1 MTTLK
6 LILREDRVN
15 KSGEAPLYI
24 RMIKNRKI
32 KYFSLNFRLPPKFW
46 NKDEQK
52 IKRSYPNS
60 SRLNAWLKTKV
71 SETMNKVV
79 ELQEH
84 DKDYRI
90 KDVKEHILGS
100 ASPVFLEYAR
110 KYTKQAYFDK
120 GKEPTYE
127 RYCGTLNKLE
137 AYLAEQGNPHFT
149 LIDMD
154 VRFLKDFENWLI
166 VKRKNKKNTIGKDL
180 KSFRRILNEAV
191 KDQLLPHEKNPFLR
205 FKLTWESVEKCF
217 LSEHELAAIEKHHI
231 DPKLSRSL
239 HRDIFVF
246 SCYAGGLR
254 ISDICTLKWIHFDG
268 SNINMTAQ
276 KNKRRISIRL
286 PKKALAILDK
296 YRTEGQKPG
305 DYIFPILDRG
315 DDINRGNRL
324 FKKINS
330 KNVLINN
337 SLDIIV
343 KDIGI
348 EKHVTFHTSRHTFAT
363 RALSKGMKIHHV
375 SKLLGH
381 ASVKTTEV
389 YAKIVDKDL
398 DDAMGVFDEEE

>member
-1 MTTLK
+1 MRKNRT
-6 LILREDRVN
+6 N

-24 RMIKNRKI
+24 RIIKNRRSRYI
-32 KYFSLNFRLPPKFW
+32 SLNFRLPPKFW
-46 NKDEQK
+46 NQDEQK
-52 IKRSYPNS
+52 IKSSYPNS
-60 SRLNAWLKTKV
+60 TRFNSWLKTKV
-71 SETMNKVV
+71 SETLKDAV
-79 ELQEH
+79 ELQ
-84 DKDYRI
+84 DFDVDYKT
-90 KDVKEHILGS
+90 KDVKAKILGS

-110 KYTKQAYFDK
+110 KYIKQAYLDK

-137 AYLAEQGNPHFT
+137 AYLTKMGNPHFT

-154 VRFLKDFENWLI
+154 VKFLKDFENWLI
-166 VKRKNKKNTIGKDL
+166 VERGNKKNTIGKDL

-191 KDQLLPHEKNPFLR
+191 MDQLLPHEKNPFLR

-217 LSEHELAAIEKHHI
+217 LSEHELTAIEEYDI

-276 KNKRRISIRL
+276 KNKRRVSIRL

-296 YRTEGQKPG
+296 YRMEGQKPG

-315 DDINRGNRL
+315 DDIKRGNRL

-330 KNVLINN
+330 KNVLVNN
-337 SLDIIV
+337 SLAIIV
-343 KDIGI
+343 EDIGI
-348 EKHVTFHTSRHTFAT
+348 EKHITFHTSRHTFAT